1 MPKSIE
7 QLIDEVRLD
16 ADGPSQ
22 KMGNEHPGERWL
34 LFDHA
39 DNRRFFQAHD
49 HTSGVR
55 ESREN
60 FLLSYYYNFRG

>member
-1 MPKSIE
+1 
-7 QLIDEVRLD
+7 
-16 ADGPSQ
+16 
-22 KMGNEHPGERWL
+22 MGNEHPGERWL

-39 DNRRFFQAHD
+39 DDRRFFQAHD